1 MKQKKFDKKLSLNKK
16 TLVNLSGGE
25 MGNARGGGP
34 ATLPTYCGCLTIISC
49 FQPDSICICQ
59 VVTDRNC

>member
-25 MGNARGGGP
+25 MYNARGGEKYTYP
-34 ATLPTYCGCLTIISC
+34 LTYCECPSKSC
-49 FQPDSICICQ
+49 NVPLSVCICE
-59 VVTDRNC
+59 VSDHC